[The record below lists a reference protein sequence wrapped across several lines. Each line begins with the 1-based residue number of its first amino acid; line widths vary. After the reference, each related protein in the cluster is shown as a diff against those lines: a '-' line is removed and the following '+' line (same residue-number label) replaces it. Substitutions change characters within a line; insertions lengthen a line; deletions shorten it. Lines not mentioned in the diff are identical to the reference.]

1 MSITSALDIAASG
14 ILTINNQLAV
24 IANNIANQST
34 VSYASEIGNQSAIV
48 AGGTGMGVVSS
59 ATTRDLDLS
68 LQGAT
73 FTQNAT
79 VASLTTQN
87 AALSAID
94 GVSGTTGAGNDL
106 PSLLGNLQAAF
117 TTLSST
123 PDNGAAQSDVVSA
136 ASALAS
142 GINNISGAVAGQRQ
156 IAQNNVVGGVATLN
170 VSLAQIG
177 KLNSQIVENQAMGA
191 STADLQNLRDV
202 SEQAVSNLVAVKF
215 VTAPNGA
222 VQVITNSG
230 LVLPTDG
237 SGLSATSA
245 TITAASTYPDDIPG
259 VTLDGTDV
267 TESLTGGSIGA
278 AIALRDTTLPT
289 RQAELDEF
297 SEQLATRFSAQGL
310 NLFTDGADNVPA
322 AGSPTQ
328 ANYVGFGSTIEVN
341 PAVSGNV
348 SLVRDGTQDVV
359 GSSTGAS
366 SFSTNSGGL
375 AGFTTLIDRVLDY
388 SFGDQIQSNVAQPT
402 IPTSGLG
409 QEGNVAVA
417 YTPGDTLSSFA
428 AAFSAT
434 DAGEVTGASSQLT
447 AETDTQ
453 TTLQNQ
459 LSSRSAVSVD
469 AQMSNMVQL
478 QNSYAAN
485 AKVITAVQG
494 LWADLFA
501 AVNPS

>member
-202 SEQAVSNLVAVKF
+202 SE
-215 VTAPNGA
+215 
-222 VQVITNSG
+222 
-230 LVLPTDG
+230 
-237 SGLSATSA
+237 
-245 TITAASTYPDDIPG
+245 
-259 VTLDGTDV
+259 
-267 TESLTGGSIGA
+267 
-278 AIALRDTTLPT
+278 
-289 RQAELDEF
+289 
-297 SEQLATRFSAQGL
+297 
-310 NLFTDGADNVPA
+310 
-322 AGSPTQ
+322 
-328 ANYVGFGSTIEVN
+328 
-341 PAVSGNV
+341 
-348 SLVRDGTQDVV
+348 
-359 GSSTGAS
+359 
-366 SFSTNSGGL
+366 
-375 AGFTTLIDRVLDY
+375 
-388 SFGDQIQSNVAQPT
+388 
-402 IPTSGLG
+402 
-409 QEGNVAVA
+409 
-417 YTPGDTLSSFA
+417 
-428 AAFSAT
+428 
-434 DAGEVTGASSQLT
+434 
-447 AETDTQ
+447 
-453 TTLQNQ
+453 
-459 LSSRSAVSVD
+459 
-469 AQMSNMVQL
+469 
-478 QNSYAAN
+478 
-485 AKVITAVQG
+485 
-494 LWADLFA
+494 
-501 AVNPS
+501 